1 MKTYIQYLE
10 PKERPTSFYNI
21 IPDIENFLKIE
32 IPPILHPGTKQP
44 ITPADLAPLFPMELI
59 KQEVSREKEIAIPEE
74 IQEIYETYRPT
85 PMIRAA
91 QLEKVLDTPAHI
103 YFKYEGTTPSGSHK
117 INTALLQ
124 AYYSKKEGVK
134 KIATETGAGQ
144 WGTALSIA
152 CSHFGLECQVFMVK
166 TSYQSKPYRRE
177 VMRLFGANVIPS
189 PSPLTACGRKFLEE
203 NPDCPGSLGMAISE
217 AVEIAAQN
225 DDTKYALGS
234 VLNHVLLHQ
243 TIVGLEAKKQ
253 MEKFGEYPDVVIGCF
268 GGGSNF
274 AGFAFPFVHDAFRG
288 KKIRFIAAE
297 PEACP
302 KLTKGK
308 YEYDFGD
315 SAGMTPLIKMF
326 TLGHNFMPS
335 PIHAGGLRYH
345 GAAPLAS
352 ILKDQGL
359 VESVAYPQLE
369 TFKAAQIFAKAQGI
383 IPAPESAHAIKA
395 AIDEALKAK
404 KEGSEKVIIFNLSGH
419 GHFDM
424 QAYADFLDGKLN
436 LKE

>member
-10 PKERPTSFYNI
+10 PHERPTSFYNI
-21 IPDIENFLKIE
+21 IPDIEKYLKME
-32 IPPILHPGTKQP
+32 IPPVLHPGTNQP
-44 ITPADLAPLFPMELI
+44 IGPQDLASLFPMELI

-85 PMIRAA
+85 PMIRAH
-91 QLEKVLDTPAHI
+91 QLEKFLDTPAHI

-152 CSHFGLECQVFMVK
+152 CSYFGLECQVFMVK
-166 TSYQSKPYRRE
+166 TSYDSKPYRRE

-189 PSPLTACGRKFLEE
+189 PSPLTACGRRFLE
-203 NPDCPGSLGMAISE
+203 NDPNCPGSLGIAISE
-217 AVEIAAQN
+217 AVEVAAQSE
-225 DDTKYALGS
+225 DTKYALGS

-253 MEKFGEYPDVVIGCF
+253 MEKFGEYPDVVIGCV

-288 KKIRFIAAE
+288 KQIKFIAAE

-315 SAGMTPLIKMF
+315 SAGMTPLIKMH
-326 TLGHNFMPS
+326 TLGHDFVPD

-352 ILKDQGL
+352 ILKDKGI
-359 VESVAYPQLE
+359 VESIPYHQLN

-383 IPAPESAHAIKA
+383 ISAPESAHAIKA
-395 AIDEALKAK
+395 AIDEAIKAK
-404 KEGSEKVIIFNLSGH
+404 ESGKKRVIIFNLSGH
-419 GHFDM
+419 GHFFL
-424 QAYADFLDGKLN
+424 QAYSDFLDGKL
-436 LKE
+436 K

>member
-1 MKTYIQYLE
+1 
-10 PKERPTSFYNI
+10 
-21 IPDIENFLKIE
+21 
-32 IPPILHPGTKQP
+32 
-44 ITPADLAPLFPMELI
+44 MELI
-59 KQEVSREKEIAIPEE
+59 KQEVSREKEIPIPEE
-74 IQEIYETYRPT
+74 IMEIYGTYRST
-85 PMIRAA
+85 PMIRARN
-91 QLEKVLDTPAHI
+91 LEKVLDTPAHI
-103 YFKYEGTTPSGSHK
+103 YFKYEGVTPSGSHK

-152 CSHFGLECQVFMVK
+152 CAFFGLECKVFMVR
-166 TSYQSKPYRRE
+166 TSYESKPYRRE

-189 PSPLTACGRKFLEE
+189 PSPFTACGRQFLEKDP
-203 NPDCPGSLGMAISE
+203 NCPGSLGIAISE
-217 AVEIAAQN
+217 AVEVAAQSE
-225 DDTKYALGS
+225 DTKYALGS

-253 MEKFGEYPDVVIGCF
+253 MEHFGEYPDLVIGCF

-274 AGFAFPFVHDAFRG
+274 AGFAFPFMRDVFRG

-302 KLTKGK
+302 KLTRGK

-326 TLGHNFMPS
+326 TLGHDFVPS

-345 GAAPLAS
+345 GAAPLVS
-352 ILKDQGL
+352 VLKDKGMI
-359 VESVAYPQLE
+359 ESVACKQVD
-369 TFKAAQIFAKAQGI
+369 TFGAAQTFAKAQGI
-383 IPAPESAHAIKA
+383 IPAPESAHAIKVS
-395 AIDEALKAK
+395 IDEALKAK
-404 KEGSEKVIIFNLSGH
+404 EEGVAKVIAFNLSGH

-424 QAYADFLDGKLN
+424 QAYADFLDGKLR
-436 LKE
+436 